1 MGVEGQVLRRDRLLG
16 GGEEEE
22 AQAERLDGRARQ
34 PQRVPVLAKQLLQ
47 AAGASS
53 SGVSSCCST

>member
-1 MGVEGQVLRRDRLLG
+1 MGVEGQVLGGERLLG

-34 PQRVPVLAKQLLQ
+34 AQRALVLVKQLLKWKR
-47 AAGASS
+47 G
-53 SGVSSCCST
+53 GEREKLR